1 MSKYL
6 SLTVAGFKERI
17 SFRAHFICSFL
28 SNIMYIGLVY
38 YLWKAIF
45 NSSTSTTI
53 NGMNFMTTFVYLS
66 IANAMTILMQ
76 SWVEWDMSR
85 DILNGKIVF
94 NLARPINFQRNI
106 FFTSLGIVVSNFV
119 TIFLP
124 TFLVII
130 ILVRKSIGSVYSVP
144 VYVISLMLAI
154 GIHFTIDFII
164 GVVAF
169 HTENIWGISTTKDVL
184 VALLSGALIPL
195 PFFPETLQ
203 RVVKLLPFQAIYNV
217 PIQILTN
224 KSFCMKDYMFSVGLQ
239 IFWLL
244 ILWLLGQIMY
254 QYSVKVITVNGG

>member
-1 MSKYL
+1 MRKYL
-6 SLTVAGFKERI
+6 SLTIAGFKERI
-17 SFRAHFICSFL
+17 SFRAHFVCSFF
-28 SNIMYIGLVY
+28 SNIMYICLVY

-45 NSSTSTTI
+45 NSSMSTTI

-94 NLARPINFQRNI
+94 HLAKPIDFQCNI

-130 ILVRKSIGSVYSVP
+130 ILVRKSIGSVYSIP
-144 VYVISLMLAI
+144 VYCISLVLAI
-154 GIHFTIDFII
+154 AIHFTIDFII
-164 GVVAF
+164 GIVAF
-169 HTENIWGISTTKDVL
+169 YTENIWGISTTKDVL

-195 PFFPETLQ
+195 PFFPQVLQ
-203 RVVKLLPFQAIYNV
+203 NVVKLLPFQAIYNV

-224 KSFCMKDYMFSVGLQ
+224 KSFYINDYIFSVGLQ
-239 IFWLL
+239 LFWL
-244 ILWLLGQIMY
+244 ILLWVLGKLMY
-254 QYSVKVITVNGG
+254 RHSVKVITVNGG